1 MSEKEENDLFYVCS
15 LIEYIGRER
24 KLRRADV
31 VSGLGEETIRIETV
45 SESTATSK
53 ENLALFHSTKTKNT
67 ARSNAE
73 TARALL
79 KPDEV
84 RRLPRETMLLF
95 VQGVAPIACRRL
107 AYYADP
113 TFGGRF
119 DANPYFH
126 A

>member
-1 MSEKEENDLFYVCS
+1 M
-15 LIEYIGRER
+15 
-24 KLRRADV
+24 
-31 VSGLGEETIRIETV
+31 LGEETIRIVTE
-45 SESTATSK
+45 SESSSVSR
-53 ENLALFHSTKTKNT
+53 ENLALFHSTKTKNS

-107 AYYADP
+107 AYFADP
-113 TFGGRF
+113 AFEGRF
-119 DANPYFH
+119 DANPYH
-126 A
+126 RA